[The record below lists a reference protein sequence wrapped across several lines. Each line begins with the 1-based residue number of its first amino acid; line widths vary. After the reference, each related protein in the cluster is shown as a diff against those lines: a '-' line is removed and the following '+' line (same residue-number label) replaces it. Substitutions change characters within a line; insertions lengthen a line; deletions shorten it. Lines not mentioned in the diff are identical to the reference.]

1 MVRNLKKSW
10 DDVTIGMWQ
19 ELSLIDTQS
28 EITRFIE
35 QISILTDADPEEI
48 RRMSMTD
55 FSKFRTEVA
64 FIETSP
70 TPDVK
75 IKFEIDGKK
84 YGMIPQ
90 LDFITAGEWIDAET
104 WKDDSVANIHLY
116 AALLYRPI
124 TKEEG
129 ESYEIEPHKPGGFM
143 ERSELFRDK
152 LSITIIH
159 GAVLFFSSIA
169 IDFTRILADYSASQ
183 VKGIVKTTKTTQ
195 TQTATKKR
203 KPKRSKSSGESMI

>member
-1 MVRNLKKSW
+1 MVKNLKKSW

-19 ELSLIDTQS
+19 ELSLIDSQS
-28 EITRFIE
+28 EITKFIE

-48 RRMSMTD
+48 RRMSMTE
-55 FSKFRTEVA
+55 FNKFRSEVS
-64 FIETSP
+64 FIETTP

-104 WKDDSVANIHLY
+104 WKDDSVGNIHLY

-124 TKEEG
+124 IKEEG
-129 ESYEIEPHKPGGFM
+129 DYYEIEPHKPGGFM
-143 ERSELFRDK
+143 ERSELFRDR
-152 LSITIIH
+152 LSIATIH
-159 GAVLFFSSIA
+159 GVVLFFSSIA
-169 IDFTRILADYSASQ
+169 IDFTKILADYSGSQ
-183 VKGIVKTTKTTQ
+183 MKDLMTTTKKTRTR
-195 TQTATKKR
+195 TATKKQ
-203 KPKRSKSSGESMI
+203 K